1 MNLSEIESALSAAR
15 KTQKIGLPVSLRVF
29 AEFADGSAQLPE
41 WAALLA
47 AMARRTFDA
56 APQRVMARL
65 DRGALQLSL
74 LIEFAGGRTAA
85 LTLVRGV
92 ASCDASPPT
101 ANARRRK
108 AATSRA
114 GRAAVAT
121 GCAQTGSREPLR
133 KALVTEH
140 HLGAELSLV
149 ASPWASPSRGPGALR
164 PRRGRTPS
172 SHRVGARSG
181 WQAGRDVAS

>member
-15 KTQKIGLPVSLRVF
+15 KTQTIGLPVSLRVF

-65 DRGALQLSL
+65 DRGTLQLSL

-92 ASCDASPPT
+92 ASCDALDLILFG
-101 ANARRRK
+101 NHGVARL
-108 AATSRA
+108 
-114 GRAAVAT
+114 
-121 GCAQTGSREPLR
+121 E
-133 KALVTEH
+133 
-140 HLGAELSLV
+140 GAECFDAGDS
-149 ASPWASPSRGPGALR
+149 ASVEQACEEILAAIEASVSRGEVVEMVENA
-164 PRRGRTPS
+164 T
-172 SHRVGARSG
+172 
-181 WQAGRDVAS
+181 